1 MANERTQVILQYNN
15 KKATVS
21 FENLTKIKSDLTNAN
36 IAAKM
41 GRLKVTEGSKYRIAD
56 TEKQKQANIQ
66 KERRWL

>member
-36 IAAKM
+36 TAAKM

-56 TEKQKQANIQ
+56 TEK
-66 KERRWL
+66 